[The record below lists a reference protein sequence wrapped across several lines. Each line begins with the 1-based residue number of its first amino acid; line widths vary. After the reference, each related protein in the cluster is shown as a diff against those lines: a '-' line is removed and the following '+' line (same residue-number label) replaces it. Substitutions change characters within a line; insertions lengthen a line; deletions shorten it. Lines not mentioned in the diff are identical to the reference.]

1 VDSPMTRRSP
11 GEGTVYRQA
20 DGKWV
25 AEVQL
30 PNNHLGRRRRRKRI
44 ATTRREAERLRRGLL
59 ADLEAGRIE
68 LDGSVT
74 VTDWCETWLAGA
86 ARLTCKERT
95 VAGYKYAL
103 DRWVLPHVG
112 RYQLRHLHVGHIGT
126 MQTSLMDAGLSV
138 STVRVARRVL
148 SSALSHA
155 VMSRHIAH
163 NPVKDIRAPRYPDGE
178 RPMLESF
185 TEEQARHLLAVCKD
199 HPDTA
204 VAAFVTIG
212 LILGMRRGEIL
223 GLRLEDIDWEEG
235 HLSIN
240 QALNQNYLPAAGG
253 GWMTELGTSTPKT
266 RHSHRDLSM
275 PPSVRSVVLR
285 LQATRD
291 GQRQMAGDDW
301 QETGFLFCSKNG
313 KPFWPSNLRKRYQR
327 LLGDAGVPKLSIHA
341 LRHTFAT
348 VCFLNE
354 IPAEQI
360 QTAAGHSSIR
370 TTKDMYA
377 NYLPQLAT
385 KAINALSEVLDP
397 DAGRHHLEVVKLD
410 ERKGA

>member
-1 VDSPMTRRSP
+1 MTRRSH
-11 GEGTVYRQA
+11 GEGTVYQRS
-20 DGKWV
+20 DGRWV

-30 PNNHLGRRRRRKRI
+30 PNDHLGRRRRRKRI
-44 ATTRREAERLRRGLL
+44 AKTKKEAERICRSLL
-59 ADLEAGRIE
+59 TDIESGRIE

-112 RYQLRHLHVGHIGT
+112 RYQLRQLHVGHIEK
-126 MQTSLMDAGLSV
+126 MQTSLLDAGLSV

-155 VMSRHIAH
+155 VTSRHIPH
-163 NPVKDIRAPRYPDGE
+163 NPVKDIRTPRHPDGQ
-178 RPMLESF
+178 RPMLEPF
-185 TEEQARHLLAVCKD
+185 TEEQARQLLAVCRD

-204 VAAFVTIG
+204 VAAFVPIG
-212 LILGMRRGEIL
+212 LMLGMRRGEIL

-266 RHSHRDLSM
+266 RHSRRDLSM

-285 LQATRD
+285 LQATR
-291 GQRQMAGDDW
+291 GTQRQMAGDDW
-301 QETGFLFCSKNG
+301 EETGLLFCSKNG
-313 KPFWPSNLRKRYQR
+313 KPMWPSNLTKRYQR
-327 LLGDAGVPKLSIHA
+327 LLGDAAVPQLSIHA
-341 LRHTFAT
+341 LRHTFST
-348 VCFLNE
+348 ICLLNE
-354 IPAEQI
+354 IPVEQV
-360 QTAAGHSSIR
+360 QTALGHSSIR

-377 NYLPQLAT
+377 NYIPQLAT
-385 KAINALSEVLDP
+385 KAISALSEVLDP
-397 DAGRHHLEVVKLD
+397 DTDQRHLEVARFD
-410 ERKGA
+410 QRKGA

>member
-1 VDSPMTRRSP
+1 MTRRSH
-11 GEGTVYRQA
+11 GEGTVYLRA

-30 PNNHLGRRRRRKRI
+30 PNDHLGRRRRRKRT
-44 ATTRREAERLRRGLL
+44 AKTKKEAERIRRSLL
-59 ADLEAGRIE
+59 TDVESGRIE
-68 LDGSVT
+68 LDSSIT
-74 VTDWCETWLAGA
+74 VTDWCKTWLAGA

-112 RYQLRHLHVGHIGT
+112 RYQLRHLHVGHIET
-126 MQTSLMDAGLSV
+126 MQTSLLDAGLSV
-138 STVRVARRVL
+138 GTVKVARRTL

-155 VMSRHIAH
+155 VENRHIPH
-163 NPVKDIRAPRYPDGE
+163 NPVKDLRAPRHPSGQK
-178 RPMLESF
+178 PILKPF
-185 TEEQARHLLAVCKD
+185 TQEQAQRLLTVCKD
-199 HPDTA
+199 YPDTT

-212 LILGMRRGEIL
+212 LMLGMRRGEIL
-223 GLRLEDIDWEEG
+223 GLRLQDIDWAEG

-240 QALNQNYLPAAGG
+240 QALNQDYLPTADG

-266 RHSHRDLSM
+266 RHSRRDLSM
-275 PPSVRSVVLR
+275 SPSVRSVLLR
-285 LQATRD
+285 LQVTRD
-291 GQRQMAGDDW
+291 TQRQMAGDDW
-301 QETGFLFCSKNG
+301 KETDLLFCSKNG
-313 KPFWPSNLRKRYQR
+313 KPMWPSNLTKRYQR
-327 LLGDAGVPKLSIHA
+327 LLEDAGVPRLSIHA

-348 VCFLNE
+348 ICFLNE
-354 IPAEQI
+354 VPAEQI

-385 KAINALSEVLDP
+385 KAIDALSEVLDP
-397 DAGRHHLEVVKLD
+397 DQRHLEVVNAD
-410 ERKGA
+410 QRKGA

>member
-1 VDSPMTRRSP
+1 MTRRSH
-11 GEGTVYRQA
+11 GEGTVYQRA

-44 ATTRREAERLRRGLL
+44 AKTKKEAERMCRSLL
-59 ADLEAGRIE
+59 ADVESGRIE

-112 RYQLRHLHVGHIGT
+112 RYQLRQLHVGHIGT
-126 MQTSLMDAGLSV
+126 MQTSLLDAGLSV
-138 STVRVARRVL
+138 GTVRVARRVL

-155 VMSRHIAH
+155 VTSRHIAH
-163 NPVKDIRAPRYPDGE
+163 NPVKDIRAPRYPGGQ
-178 RPMLESF
+178 RPMLEPF

-199 HPDTA
+199 HPDA
-204 VAAFVTIG
+204 AAAAFVTIG

-223 GLRLEDIDWEEG
+223 GLRLEDIDWAAG
-235 HLSIN
+235 HLSIS
-240 QALNQNYLPAAGG
+240 QALNQDYLPTADG

-266 RHSHRDLSM
+266 RHSRRDLSM
-275 PPSVRSVVLR
+275 PPSVRTAVLR
-285 LQATRD
+285 LQNTRND
-291 GQRQMAGDDW
+291 QRQMAGDDW
-301 QETGFLFCSKNG
+301 EEAGFLFCSKNG
-313 KPFWPSNLRKRYQR
+313 KPFWPSNLTKRYQR
-327 LLGDAGVPKLSIHA
+327 LLKAAEVPQLSIHA

-354 IPAEQI
+354 IPAEQV

-377 NYLPQLAT
+377 NYIPQLAT
-385 KAINALSEVLDP
+385 KAISALSEVLDP
-397 DAGRHHLEVVKLD
+397 DTDQRHLEVAKFD
-410 ERKGA
+410 QRKGA

>member
-1 VDSPMTRRSP
+1 MTRRSP
-11 GEGTVYRQA
+11 GEGTVYQRT

-25 AEVQL
+25 AEVPL
-30 PNNHLGRRRRRKRI
+30 PKNHLGRRRRRKRI
-44 ATTRREAERLRRGLL
+44 ADTKKEAERICRSLL
-59 ADLEAGRIE
+59 ADIESGRIE

-103 DRWVLPHVG
+103 ERYVLPHVG
-112 RYQLRHLHVGHIGT
+112 RYQLRQLHVGHIGT
-126 MQTSLMDAGLSV
+126 MQTSLLDAGLSV

-155 VMSRHIAH
+155 VTSRQIPH
-163 NPVKDIRAPRYPDGE
+163 NPVKDIRAPRYLEGQ
-178 RPMLESF
+178 RPMLEPF
-185 TEEQARHLLAVCKD
+185 TEEQARQLLAVCRD
-199 HPDTA
+199 HPDTTM
-204 VAAFVTIG
+204 AAFVTIG
-212 LILGMRRGEIL
+212 LMLGMRRGEIL

-266 RHSHRDLSM
+266 RHSRRDLSM
-275 PPSVRSVVLR
+275 PPSVRSIVLR

-291 GQRQMAGDDW
+291 GQRQVAGDDW
-301 QETGFLFCSKNG
+301 QETGLLFCSSNG
-313 KPFWPSNLRKRYQR
+313 KPLWPSNLAKRYQR
-327 LLGDAGVPKLSIHA
+327 LLGDAGVPQLSIHA

-348 VCFLNE
+348 ICFLNE
-354 IPAEQI
+354 IPAEQV

-385 KAINALSEVLDP
+385 KAITALSKVLDP
-397 DAGRHHLEVVKLD
+397 EAGQNHLEVVKLD

>member
-1 VDSPMTRRSP
+1 MTRRSH
-11 GEGTVYRQA
+11 GEGTVYQRS
-20 DGKWV
+20 DGRWV

-30 PNNHLGRRRRRKRI
+30 PNDHLGRRRRRKR
-44 ATTRREAERLRRGLL
+44 TVKTKKEAERICRSLL
-59 ADLEAGRIE
+59 TDIESGRIE

-112 RYQLRHLHVGHIGT
+112 HIEK
-126 MQTSLMDAGLSV
+126 MQTSLLDAGLSV

-155 VMSRHIAH
+155 VTSRHIPH
-163 NPVKDIRAPRYPDGE
+163 NPVKDIRTPRHPDGQ
-178 RPMLESF
+178 RPMLEPF
-185 TEEQARHLLAVCKD
+185 TEEQARQLLAVCRD

-212 LILGMRRGEIL
+212 LMLGMRRGEIL

-266 RHSHRDLSM
+266 RHSRRDLSM

-285 LQATRD
+285 LQATR
-291 GQRQMAGDDW
+291 GTQRQMAGDDW
-301 QETGFLFCSKNG
+301 EETDFLFCSKNG
-313 KPFWPSNLRKRYQR
+313 KPLWPSNLAKRYQR
-327 LLGDAGVPKLSIHA
+327 LLKAADVPQLSIHA

-354 IPAEQI
+354 IPAEQV

-385 KAINALSEVLDP
+385 KAITALSEVLDP
-397 DAGRHHLEVVKLD
+397 DAGQHHLEVVKSD

>member
-1 VDSPMTRRSP
+1 MTRRSH
-11 GEGTVYRQA
+11 GEGTVYQRS
-20 DGKWV
+20 DGRWV

-30 PNNHLGRRRRRKRI
+30 PNDHLGRRRRRKR
-44 ATTRREAERLRRGLL
+44 TVKTKKEAERICRSLL
-59 ADLEAGRIE
+59 TDIESGRIE
-68 LDGSVT
+68 LDGSIT

-112 RYQLRHLHVGHIGT
+112 RYQLRQLHVGHIEK
-126 MQTSLMDAGLSV
+126 MQTSLLDAGLSV

-155 VMSRHIAH
+155 VTSRHIPH
-163 NPVKDIRAPRYPDGE
+163 NPVKDIRTPRHPDGQ
-178 RPMLESF
+178 RPMLEPF
-185 TEEQARHLLAVCKD
+185 TEEQARQLLAVCRD

-212 LILGMRRGEIL
+212 LMLGMRRGEIL

-266 RHSHRDLSM
+266 RHSRRDLSM

-285 LQATRD
+285 LQATR
-291 GQRQMAGDDW
+291 GTQRQMAGDDW
-301 QETGFLFCSKNG
+301 EETDFLFCSKNG
-313 KPFWPSNLRKRYQR
+313 KPLWPSNLAKRYQR
-327 LLGDAGVPKLSIHA
+327 LLKAADVPQLSIHA

-354 IPAEQI
+354 IPAEQV

-370 TTKDMYA
+370 TTKDQYA

-385 KAINALSEVLDP
+385 KAITALSEVLDP
-397 DAGRHHLEVVKLD
+397 DAGQHHLEVVKSD

>member
-1 VDSPMTRRSP
+1 MTRRSH
-11 GEGTVYRQA
+11 GEGTVYQRK

-25 AEVQL
+25 AEVPL
-30 PNNHLGRRRRRKRI
+30 PNDHLGHRRRRKR
-44 ATTRREAERLRRGLL
+44 TVKTKKEAERICRSLL
-59 ADLEAGRIE
+59 TDIESGRIE

-126 MQTSLMDAGLSV
+126 MQTSLLDAGLSV

-155 VMSRHIAH
+155 VTSRQIAH
-163 NPVKDIRAPRYPDGE
+163 NPVKDIRAPRYPEGQ
-178 RPMLESF
+178 RPMLEPF

-199 HPDTA
+199 HQDA
-204 VAAFVTIG
+204 AAAAFVTIG

-223 GLRLEDIDWEEG
+223 GLRLEDIDWKEG
-235 HLSIN
+235 CLSIS
-240 QALNQNYLPAAGG
+240 QALNQDYLPTVDG

-266 RHSHRDLSM
+266 RHSRRDLSM
-275 PPSVRSVVLR
+275 PPSVRTAVLR
-285 LQATRD
+285 LQNTRNA
-291 GQRQMAGDDW
+291 QRQMAGDDW
-301 QETGFLFCSKNG
+301 EEPGLLFCSKNG
-313 KPFWPSNLRKRYQR
+313 KAMWPSNLTKRYQR
-327 LLGDAGVPKLSIHA
+327 LLKAAEVPQLSIHA

-354 IPAEQI
+354 IPAEQV

-377 NYLPQLAT
+377 NYIPQLAT
-385 KAINALSEVLDP
+385 KAISALSKVLDP
-397 DAGRHHLEVVKLD
+397 DTDQRHLEVARFD
-410 ERKGA
+410 QRKGA

>member
-1 VDSPMTRRSP
+1 MTRRSP
-11 GEGTVYRQA
+11 GEGTVYQRA

-25 AEVQL
+25 AEVPL
-30 PNNHLGRRRRRKRI
+30 PKNHLGRRRRRKRI
-44 ATTRREAERLRRGLL
+44 ADTKKEAERICRSLL
-59 ADLEAGRIE
+59 ADIESGRIE

-74 VTDWCETWLAGA
+74 VADWCETWLAGA

-95 VAGYKYAL
+95 VAGYKYVL
-103 DRWVLPHVG
+103 DRYVLPHVG
-112 RYQLRHLHVGHIGT
+112 RYQLRQLHVGHIGT
-126 MQTSLMDAGLSV
+126 MQTSLLDAGLSV
-138 STVRVARRVL
+138 GTVRAARRVL

-155 VMSRHIAH
+155 VTSRQIPH
-163 NPVKDIRAPRYPDGE
+163 NPVKDIRTPRHPDGQK
-178 RPMLESF
+178 PMLEPF
-185 TEEQARHLLAVCKD
+185 TEEQARQLLAVCRD
-199 HPDTA
+199 HPDTT

-212 LILGMRRGEIL
+212 LMLGMRRGEIL

-240 QALNQNYLPAAGG
+240 QALNLNYLPAAGG

-266 RHSHRDLSM
+266 RHSRRNLSM

-291 GQRQMAGDDW
+291 GQRQVAGDDW
-301 QETGFLFCSKNG
+301 EETGFLFCSSNG
-313 KPFWPSNLRKRYQR
+313 KPLWPSNLAKRYQR
-327 LLGDAGVPKLSIHA
+327 LLKAAEVPQLSIHA

-348 VCFLNE
+348 ICFLNE
-354 IPAEQI
+354 IPAEQV

-385 KAINALSEVLDP
+385 KAITALSEVLDP
-397 DAGRHHLEVVKLD
+397 EAGQNHLEVVKLD

>member
-1 VDSPMTRRSP
+1 MTRRSP
-11 GEGTVYRQA
+11 GEGTVYQRA

-25 AEVQL
+25 AEVPL
-30 PNNHLGRRRRRKRI
+30 PNDHLGRRRRRKRI
-44 ATTRREAERLRRGLL
+44 ADTKKQAEQFLRGLL
-59 ADLEAGRIE
+59 ADLEAGRIDV
-68 LDGSVT
+68 DGSIT
-74 VTDWCETWLAGA
+74 VTEWCKRWLVGA

-112 RYQLRHLHVGHIGT
+112 RYQLRQLHVGHIET
-126 MQTSLMDAGLSV
+126 MQTSLLDAGLSV

-155 VMSRHIAH
+155 VTARHIAH
-163 NPVKDIRAPRYPDGE
+163 NPVKDIRAPRYPEGQ
-178 RPMLESF
+178 RPMLEPF

-199 HPDTA
+199 HPDAA

-212 LILGMRRGEIL
+212 LMLGMRRGEIL
-223 GLRLEDIDWEEG
+223 GLRLKDIDWAEG
-235 HLSIN
+235 HLSIS
-240 QALNQNYLPAAGG
+240 QALNQDYLPTVDG

-266 RHSHRDLSM
+266 RHSRRDLSM
-275 PPSVRSVVLR
+275 PSSVRTAVLR
-285 LQATRD
+285 LQNTRNA
-291 GQRQMAGDDW
+291 QRQMAGDDW
-301 QETGFLFCSKNG
+301 EETGLLFCSKNG
-313 KPFWPSNLRKRYQR
+313 KPMWPSNLTKRYQR
-327 LLGDAGVPKLSIHA
+327 LLKDAGVSQLSIHA

-354 IPAEQI
+354 VPAEQV

-385 KAINALSEVLDP
+385 KAISALSEVLDP
-397 DAGRHHLEVVKLD
+397 DADQRHLEVVKFD
-410 ERKGA
+410 QKKGA